1 MRPSVRRLL
10 PRSWK
15 TRIALALAAA
25 LVLAVGGAYGYL
37 ALQTK
42 DAPPKASLPEPPPGD
57 GSPTTGR
64 ETPAAAM
71 SGEVDGEW
79 RLAGGDDG
87 FVGYR
92 VREILGILPA
102 PNDAV
107 GRTPAVTGDMQIED
121 GRMVSALITADMT
134 ELRSDQAPRDET
146 LRHQGLETDR
156 FETASFRL
164 AKPVDLRG
172 ATRGETLHLRPVGDL
187 TIHGVTKRVTFP
199 VEGRWNV
206 ATFDIAGGL
215 TFPRSRFDLEIDQQ
229 VGLRISDD
237 ATLEVQLRFTRGGA
251 AASPGPTT
259 GLPTQQ
265 LEPEPSRPAEPI
277 ASGPG
282 RLVASVANASRG
294 WSLWSFPVA
303 GHPRTRLTKTLKS
316 TNQYGI
322 PDWWED
328 FDPAASPDGTLVAF
342 SRGLVHERTNSPP
355 PHLFLVGTDGG
366 RPRQLTKGSEAEL
379 QPAWSPDGT
388 RLAFVR
394 GVGDE
399 LSIWTMNADGSGARR
414 LTGDP
419 QTPDTEPAWS
429 PDGNS
434 IAYVS
439 FVRGGNDDLFV
450 VPAAGGRSTR
460 LTHGQQYEASPAWS
474 PDGHWLAYA
483 RDGDIW
489 RVRPDGSDARRLTHG
504 KARDG
509 SPAWSPD
516 GNRIAFV
523 RQDETGQSFG
533 GPTRVLVMRA
543 DGRGVARTRLPGEAL
558 APAWLRG

>member
-1 MRPSVRRLL
+1 MRPSARRLL

-15 TRIALALAAA
+15 VRIALALVAA
-25 LVLAVGGAYGYL
+25 LVIAVGGGYGYL

-42 DAPPKASLPEPPPGD
+42 DAPPKATLPEPPPD
-57 GSPTTGR
+57 GGPATGP
-64 ETPAAAM
+64 ETPVDVT
-71 SGEVDGEW
+71 SGGIDGNW
-79 RLAGGDDG
+79 RVAGGDDG

-107 GRTPAVTGDMQIED
+107 GRTPAVTGEMRIED
-121 GRMVSALITADMT
+121 ARIVSALITADMT
-134 ELRSDQAPRDET
+134 QLRSDQAPRDET
-146 LRHQGLETDR
+146 LRNQGLETDR

-164 AKPVDLRG
+164 AKPFDLGG
-172 ATRGETLHLRPVGDL
+172 ATRGETLRLRPIGDL
-187 TIHGVTKRVTFP
+187 TIHGITKRVTFP
-199 VEGRWNV
+199 VEGRWNGS
-206 ATFDIAGGL
+206 TFDIAGGL
-215 TFPRSRFDLEIDQQ
+215 TFPRSRFDLELDQQ

-237 ATLEVQLRFTRGGA
+237 ATLEVQLRFTRQGA
-251 AASPGPTT
+251 AAAPGPTT
-259 GLPTQQ
+259 ELPTQQ
-265 LEPEPSRPAEPI
+265 GEPEPSRPAEPI

-294 WSLWSFPVA
+294 WSLWSFSTA
-303 GHPRTRLTKTLKS
+303 GRPRTRLTKTLKGTS
-316 TNQYGI
+316 QYGI

-328 FDPAASPDGTLVAF
+328 FDPAVSPDGTLVAF

-355 PHLFLVGTDGG
+355 PHLFIVSAAGG

-379 QPAWSPDGT
+379 QPAWSPDGG

-399 LSIWTMNADGSGARR
+399 LGIWAMNADGSGVRR

-419 QTPDTEPAWS
+419 GTPDTEPAWS
-429 PDGNS
+429 PDGGT

-450 VPAAGGRSTR
+450 IRADGGRPTR
-460 LTHGQQYEASPAWS
+460 LTRGPQYEASPAWS
-474 PDGHWLAYA
+474 PDGRWLAYA

-489 RVRPDGSDARRLTHG
+489 RIRPDGSGTRRVTRG

-516 GNRIAFV
+516 GSRIAFV

-543 DGRGVARTRLPGEAL
+543 DGRGIARTRLPREAL
-558 APAWLRG
+558 APAWLHG

>member
-1 MRPSVRRLL
+1 MSRRPRRLL

-15 TRIALALAAA
+15 ARVALALAAA
-25 LVLAVGGAYGYL
+25 LVLAVGGAYSYL

-42 DAPPKASLPEPPPGD
+42 DAPPKASLPEPPPAD
-57 GSPTTGR
+57 GSPTGP
-64 ETPAAAM
+64 ETPAAAT
-71 SGEVDGEW
+71 SGNVDGEW
-79 RLAGGDDG
+79 RVAGSDDG

-107 GRTPAVTGDMQIED
+107 GRTAAVMGDMRIED
-121 GRMVSALITADMT
+121 GRLVSALITADMT
-134 ELRSDQAPRDET
+134 QLQSDQAPRDET

-164 AKPVDLRG
+164 AKPFDLRG

-187 TIHGVTKRVTFP
+187 TIHGITKRVTFP
-199 VEGRWNV
+199 VEGRWNG

-237 ATLEVQLRFTRGGA
+237 ATLEVQLRFTRRGA
-251 AASPGPTT
+251 TATPGPTT
-259 GLPTQQ
+259 ELPTQQ
-265 LEPEPSRPAEPI
+265 GEPEPAHPPEPV
-277 ASGPG
+277 ASGAG
-282 RLVASVANASRG
+282 RLVASVANKSRG
-294 WSLWSFPVA
+294 WSLWSFSTA
-303 GHPRTRLTKTLKS
+303 GQPRTRLTKTLKS
-316 TNQYGI
+316 TSAYGI

-328 FDPAASPDGTLVAF
+328 FDPAVSPDGTQVAF

-355 PHLFLVGTDGG
+355 PHLFLVAAAGG
-366 RPRQLTKGSEAEL
+366 RPTQLTKGGEAEL
-379 QPAWSPDGT
+379 QPAWSPDGS

-399 LSIWTMNADGSGARR
+399 LSIWTMNADGSSARR
-414 LTGDP
+414 LTGDR
-419 QTPDTEPAWS
+419 QTPDTEPTWS

-439 FVRGGNDDLFV
+439 FVRGGNDDLFIAS
-450 VPAAGGRSTR
+450 AAGGRPTR
-460 LTHGQQYEASPAWS
+460 LTRGQQYEASPAWS
-474 PDGHWLAYA
+474 PDGRWIAYA

-489 RVRPDGSDARRLTHG
+489 RMRPNGSGARRLTHG

-516 GNRIAFV
+516 GSRIAFV

-543 DGRGVARTRLPGEAL
+543 DGRGISRARLPGEAL
-558 APAWLRG
+558 APAWLSG